1 MAGAEWGGPS
11 PWRSKVQF
19 VHLTN
24 KYLEEQYRTLYMVLY
39 LKLGVRGD
47 KEELGGPGEAEGEV
61 AGDGV
66 EAGGEAPPPAPSKYS
81 TP

>member
-1 MAGAEWGGPS
+1 M
-11 PWRSKVQF
+11 QF

-39 LKLGVRGD
+39 LKLGVGGD
-47 KEELGGPGEAEGEV
+47 REEVGGPGEAEDEV
-61 AGDGV
+61 GGDGI
-66 EAGGEAPPPAPSKYS
+66 EDGGEAPPPAPSQYS

>member
-1 MAGAEWGGPS
+1 MAGGEWGGPS

-39 LKLGVRGD
+39 LKLGV
-47 KEELGGPGEAEGEV
+47 GGALVRLRMRWGESV
-61 AGDGV
+61 
-66 EAGGEAPPPAPSKYS
+66 
-81 TP
+81 